1 MSLGPDFVS
10 NYLIYNDGN
19 MSPKRYHRWCALMVL
34 ACAVGRK
41 VYVDHQY
48 YRVHPMLYITLVG
61 RQGIRKTSA
70 MNNAK
75 DMLLEVFPDYPVGA
89 SVMSR
94 EQIVTRLA
102 SDDCLRAYQDERQNM
117 IEFKPTAFFINELK
131 NFMSINPSGMVDFL
145 TDIYDTKAFNADTIK
160 HGLQPILHPC
170 INILACETPKW
181 LIEKLKMNII
191 AGGFSR
197 RMIYAYETERPDR
210 ITFPVKSEVSR
221 QAELWCKEHL
231 KKIKDLCGPM
241 QWEPEARLFFDRWF
255 KSLPHQDDEIL
266 EGYYE
271 AKDVLVQ
278 KVAMLLAVGQ
288 AEPKLMFTT
297 ELLELA
303 IAFLEANEDNLPKL
317 TVAAGRNELAIP
329 QQQLIDHLIENDG
342 ILPEKI
348 WHKEAGKNMTEI
360 EYANARRF
368 FRETDQIYE
377 VTYPIEYNGSKTS
390 MLCILT
396 AAKYHDM
403 TKKGLIQKK
412 S

>member
-1 MSLGPDFVS
+1 MKDFITE
-10 NYLIYNDGN
+10 YLIYNQGN

-34 ACAVGRK
+34 SCTMGRRI
-41 VYVDHQY
+41 YVDHSY
-48 YRVHPMLYITLVG
+48 FRVHPMLYITLVG

-94 EQIVTRLA
+94 EQIVGRLC
-102 SDDCLRAYQDERQNM
+102 SDDCLRAFQDENGNM

-145 TDIYDTKAFNADTIK
+145 TDIYDVKAFNADTIK

-170 INILACETPKW
+170 VNILACETPKW

-197 RMIYAYETERPDR
+197 RMIYAYETERPNR
-210 ITFPVKSEVSR
+210 ITFPHKSHDSR
-221 QAELWCKEHL
+221 ASELWCKEHL
-231 KKIKDLCGPM
+231 KKIKDLVGPM
-241 QWEPEARLFFDRWF
+241 QWEPSAREFLDQWF
-255 KSLPHQDDEIL
+255 KALPHQDDEIL

-271 AKDVLVQ
+271 AKDILAQ
-278 KVAMLLAVGQ
+278 KIAMLLAVGQ
-288 AEPKLMFTT
+288 EEPKLVFTT

-329 QQQLIDHLIENDG
+329 QQQLMDHLIEAGG
-342 ILPEKI
+342 IISEKK
-348 WHKEAGKNMTEI
+348 WHREAGKNLSEM

-368 FRETDQIYE
+368 FKETDQIFE
-377 VTYPIEYNGSKTS
+377 VQYALNGAVE
-390 MLCILT
+390 LCIANAET
-396 AAKYHDM
+396 FTRMIKEGKIQAK
-403 TKKGLIQKK
+403 KK
-412 S
+412 